1 MFLKDTESLKRS
13 ILVDPGKSLAVTCEL
28 NLRHTDASRALA
40 IESKH
45 VLVKVVP

>member
-13 ILVDPGKSLAVTCEL
+13 ILVDPGKSLAVTYEL
-28 NLRHTDASRALA
+28 NLRHTDASRA
-40 IESKH
+40 IENKH